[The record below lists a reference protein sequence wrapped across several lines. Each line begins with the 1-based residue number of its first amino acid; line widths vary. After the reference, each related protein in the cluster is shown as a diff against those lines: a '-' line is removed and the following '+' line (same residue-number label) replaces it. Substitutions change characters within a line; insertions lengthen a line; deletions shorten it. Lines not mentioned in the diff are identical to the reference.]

1 MPNPENITAHQFKKG
16 QSGNPKGRPKNRVP
30 GVLAKVMPKTK
41 AKKFA
46 QLSGEEVAAWEAALL
61 SMQLDELSNLAKEPE
76 APVYVRGLA
85 MAILGETKQFKCNTL
100 DKLRAHVFG
109 RDVHNVE
116 LTGKD
121 GSALIPARVLT
132 KGEMQEL
139 WNSLDKEY

>member
-1 MPNPENITAHQFKKG
+1 MPNPENITAYQFKPG
-16 QSGNPKGRPKNRVP
+16 QSGNPNGRPKNRVP

-61 SMQLDELSNLAKEPE
+61 SMQLDELTNLAKEIE

-85 MAILGETKQFKCNTL
+85 MAILTDTKQGKCTTL

-109 RDVHNVE
+109 RDVQNVE

-132 KGEMQEL
+132 KAEMQEV
-139 WNSLDKEY
+139 WNTLEKEC

>member
-1 MPNPENITAHQFKKG
+1 MPNPENIEQHKFKPG

-46 QLSGEEVAAWEAALL
+46 QLSGEEVSSWEAALL
-61 SMQLDELSNLAKEPE
+61 SMQLDELSNLAKEIE

-85 MAILGETKQFKCNTL
+85 MAILTETKKGECKTL

-109 RDVHNVE
+109 RDIQKMEV
-116 LTGKD
+116 TGED
-121 GSALIPARVLT
+121 GKALIPARVLT
-132 KGEMQEL
+132 KAEMQEV
-139 WNSLDKEY
+139 WNTLEKEC

>member
-1 MPNPENITAHQFKKG
+1 MAIEDMKPYQFKPG

-30 GVLAKVMPKTK
+30 GVLAKVMPTKK

-46 QLSGEEVAAWEAALL
+46 QLSGEELAAWEAALL
-61 SMQLDELSNLAKEPE
+61 SMQLDELSNLAKEIE

-85 MAILGETKQFKCNTL
+85 MAILMETKQGKCNTL

-109 RDVHNVE
+109 RDVQNVE

-121 GSALIPARVLT
+121 GAALIPARVLT

-139 WNSLDKEY
+139 WNKLDKEC